1 MDAQLLG
8 YFLKVSETGSISR
21 AARELHLSQPAL
33 SRHMAALEHGL
44 GASVFVRTGGGVTLT
59 EAGRLLASRAQPL
72 LRQWDILR
80 EQVGATAAGHLS
92 LGISP
97 SWHDAVTADFV
108 QQLMAAHPEVQLRVH
123 EGPSHVLR
131 DAMAAGL
138 LDLAVIP
145 FAAAAVKGYAQSPLL
160 REPAVLVGPASA
172 GLRREAPVSIDRL
185 AGLPLVLPSRP
196 NALRAQVEQ
205 ALERRGQTFRLA
217 AEVDTVAL
225 CLSMARRGVAHTV
238 VPSLAVWGDAARE
251 GLGWAPVTGLQMNWM
266 LCENQARQT
275 APAVSRARALFM
287 EIAVSR
293 WPAARPGKV
302 TLPLSLGPPAA
313 PPDRLSA

>member
-1 MDAQLLG
+1 MDAQRLD
-8 YFLKVSETGSISR
+8 YFLKVCETGSISR

-72 LRQWDILR
+72 LRQWEILKD
-80 EQVGATAAGHLS
+80 QVGATAAGHLS

-108 QQLMAAHPEVQLRVH
+108 QQLMRAHPDVQLRVH

-131 DAMAAGL
+131 EHMAAGL

-145 FAAAAVKGYAQSPLL
+145 YAAVAVKGYVQSPLL

-172 GLRREAPVSIDRL
+172 RLRQESPVSIDRL

-205 ALERRGQTFRLA
+205 AIERCGQTFRLA

-225 CLSMARRGVAHTV
+225 CLSMARRGAAHTV
-238 VPSLAVWGDAARE
+238 VPSLAVWGEGARA
-251 GLGWAPVTGLQMNWM
+251 GLSWAPATGLQMNWM
-266 LCENQARQT
+266 LCENEARQT
-275 APAVSRARALFM
+275 ASAVIRARALFM
-287 EIAVSR
+287 QIAASR
-293 WPAARPGKV
+293 VPAACG
-302 TLPLSLGPPAA
+302 
-313 PPDRLSA
+313 